1 MMNSQWQNNN
11 RIIERILVQGNLVL
25 KTPARFGNGDSDGLI
40 DMPLLLDSLERRG
53 LLTGA
58 SLAGALR
65 AYLRERE
72 LGYTAKDDPDALYA
86 LLFGGLQQKNEGAQS
101 PLIVYDALSTQPATT
116 ELRDGVAIDA
126 KTRTAEDKKKF
137 DLELLEADTVFPLRL
152 ELLVT
157 EDNRERLLQGLAI
170 ALQGLEK
177 GEIALGARKRRGFG
191 QCKVDH
197 WLIYRYDLRQPD
209 GLIAWLN
216 SDESEKW
223 QCQNLG
229 LPVEQLELDK
239 RRVFELEAAFAL
251 DGSLLIR
258 SGIGQANEPDTVHL
272 RSKRGGELKPILS
285 GTSLAGALRARA
297 LRIVN
302 TLKGE
307 SESGWEWVENLF
319 GVRAKNNAD
328 KRELKASRLLVRE
341 SEIVNPLDLVQS
353 RIKIDR
359 FTGGVY
365 PGALFN
371 EQPVFGKLNQD
382 TLVKVKLELRQP
394 TPSEI
399 GLLLLLLKDLWT
411 GDLPLGG
418 ESSVGRGRLRGIR
431 ATLKLAAQ
439 TWELEQVDERIEVR
453 AGDKHAL
460 ESYVTDFASE
470 VKA

>member
-1 MMNSQWQNNN
+1 MDCQWQNSNK
-11 RIIERILVQGNLVL
+11 ISERILVKGNLVL
-25 KTPARFGNGDSDGLI
+25 ETPARFGNGDSDGLI

-65 AYLRERE
+65 SYLRERE
-72 LGYTAKDDPDALYA
+72 LGYEEKDNPDALYA
-86 LLFGGLQQKNEGAQS
+86 LLFGGLQQQNEGAQS

-116 ELRDGVAIDA
+116 ELRDGVAIDP

-137 DLELLEADTVFPLRL
+137 DLELLEAGTVFPLRL

-157 EDNRERLLQGLAI
+157 EDNRDRLLQGLAI

-177 GEIALGARKRRGFG
+177 GEIAMGARKRRGFG
-191 QCKVDH
+191 QCKVKD
-197 WLIYRYDLRQPD
+197 WTIYRYDLRQPA
-209 GLIAWLN
+209 GLVAWLN
-216 SDESEKW
+216 GDTSGKW
-223 QCQNLG
+223 QCQNFG
-229 LPVEQLELDK
+229 LPAEQLELDE
-239 RRVFELEAAFAL
+239 RYVFELDATFAL

-272 RSKRGGELKPILS
+272 RSKRGDKLSPILS
-285 GTSLAGALRARA
+285 GTSLAGVLRGRA

-302 TLKGE
+302 TLKGK
-307 SESGWEWVENLF
+307 SDGGWEWVENIF
-319 GVRAKNNAD
+319 GIRARGNTD
-328 KRELKASRLLVRE
+328 KRDLKASRLIVHE
-341 SEIVNPLDLVQS
+341 TEIVNPLDLVQS

-371 EQPVFGKLNQD
+371 EQPVFGNLNQD

-394 TPSEI
+394 TPAKI

-418 ESSVGRGRLRGIR
+418 ESSVGRGRLRGIQ
-431 ATLKLAAQ
+431 ATLKLADQ

-453 AGDKHAL
+453 TGDKHTL
-460 ESYVTDFASE
+460 ESYVANFASE